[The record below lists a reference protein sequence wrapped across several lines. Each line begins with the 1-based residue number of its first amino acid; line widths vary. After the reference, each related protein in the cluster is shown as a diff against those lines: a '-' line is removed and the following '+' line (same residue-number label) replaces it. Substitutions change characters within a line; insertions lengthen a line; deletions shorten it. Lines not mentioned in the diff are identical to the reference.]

1 MNGEA
6 KTPERTTPGKAGSME
21 DLIRRGAAVL
31 VPLVRGE
38 NGPALLMEVRSM
50 NVWQPGEICFPGG
63 HIEEGETAAETAVR
77 ETEEELG
84 IPASSVRV
92 LKELAPELHREG
104 RMRVY
109 PVLAE
114 IEGFDPGRLTLRR
127 EEVAEVF
134 ALPLSRLLAQDPEIY
149 DMSDPESP
157 DMPEKLKNYL
167 AHYPPIPKNR
177 TTPYWEYGPYGIWG
191 LTARILVKVR
201 DHFRKEET
209 AR

>member
-1 MNGEA
+1 M
-6 KTPERTTPGKAGSME
+6 
-21 DLIRRGAAVL
+21 
-31 VPLVRGE
+31 
-38 NGPALLMEVRSM
+38 
-50 NVWQPGEICFPGG
+50 
-63 HIEEGETAAETAVR
+63 
-77 ETEEELG
+77 
-84 IPASSVRV
+84 
-92 LKELAPELHREG
+92 
-104 RMRVY
+104 Y

-134 ALPLSRLLAQDPEIY
+134 ALPLSRLLAQEPEMY
-149 DMSDPESP
+149 EMSDPESP